1 MNQNETSESS
11 ESIDNEE
18 KSLIEVEQ
26 AQSNSEKKNTSSG
39 LGENIAGLLCYIVG
53 PITGIIF
60 FILEKENRFI
70 RFHALQS
77 IITFVA
83 LSIFNYML
91 SAVPFVGWVFSSL
104 LSLLTVAL
112 WVVLMI
118 KAYQNETFKLPII
131 GDIAEQ
137 QVNK

>member
-1 MNQNETSESS
+1 MNQNETNESS
-11 ESIDNEE
+11 ESVENEE
-18 KSLIEVEQ
+18 NSLIEVEQ
-26 AQSNSEKKNTSSG
+26 AESDSERKNTSSG
-39 LGENIAGLLCYIVG
+39 LEENIAGLLCYLVW

-60 FILEKENRFI
+60 LILEKENRFI

-77 IITFVA
+77 IITI
-83 LSIFNYML
+83 LLLGIMNYVF
-91 SAVPFVGWVFSSL
+91 SAVPFIGWMISSL

-118 KAYQNETFKLPII
+118 KAYQKETFKLPII